1 MNFIMNIVKTVS
13 DWLWSY
19 PLLILIV
26 GGGLFVAFRLG
37 LVQIRYFG
45 YMMSQT
51 FGKIFVKKHEGEGT
65 VTPFQAACTALASSI
80 GAANIVVVPS
90 IIFTAGPG
98 AVFWMWLAAF
108 IGMSTKYTEIVL
120 GMKYREKNVDGEY
133 IGGPAYYLK
142 KGLGGPIGKVL
153 GFCVSFFFMI
163 EILPS
168 ITVQTLSAV
177 NPLRELGFPTWLAV
191 GLIFVVV
198 ALVVYGG
205 VKRIGQVTELMVP
218 IMAVIYVIFALI
230 VIVLHASA
238 IPGAIRDIF
247 VGAFNPKAIAGGAV
261 GATFMA
267 AVKSGIARGVYSN
280 EAGMGS
286 APYGHAA
293 AVVDHPCRQGFWGV
307 FEVTGDTVIVCTM
320 SALVVLTTGVWKN
333 PDVKSSV
340 AVYSAFTQVFGTL
353 GGVIIA
359 ISLFLFVLST
369 IIVIVFYAEKQ
380 GEYLFGTKIGKV
392 VRLIASLMILAAL
405 VITFE
410 KAGSILD
417 LSLALVIIPN
427 MIGVVYLSGEVRKLT
442 KEFFSNPKFYERLRK

>member
-1 MNFIMNIVKTVS
+1 M
-13 DWLWSY
+13 
-19 PLLILIV
+19 
-26 GGGLFVAFRLG
+26 
-37 LVQIRYFG
+37 
-45 YMMSQT
+45 
-51 FGKIFVKKHEGEGT
+51 
-65 VTPFQAACTALASSI
+65 
-80 GAANIVVVPS
+80 
-90 IIFTAGPG
+90 
-98 AVFWMWLAAF
+98 
-108 IGMSTKYTEIVL
+108 
-120 GMKYREKNVDGEY
+120 
-133 IGGPAYYLK
+133 
-142 KGLGGPIGKVL
+142 
-153 GFCVSFFFMI
+153 
-163 EILPS
+163 
-168 ITVQTLSAV
+168 
-177 NPLRELGFPTWLAV
+177 
-191 GLIFVVV
+191 
-198 ALVVYGG
+198 
-205 VKRIGQVTELMVP
+205 
-218 IMAVIYVIFALI
+218 
-230 VIVLHASA
+230 
-238 IPGAIRDIF
+238 
-247 VGAFNPKAIAGGAV
+247 
-261 GATFMA
+261 
-267 AVKSGIARGVYSN
+267 
-280 EAGMGS
+280 
-286 APYGHAA
+286 
-293 AVVDHPCRQGFWGV
+293 